1 MDCRSFRKHHLA
13 YLDNTL
19 PGDLLV
25 SAECHVIAC
34 EACARHD
41 TAVRRSL
48 LLARNLAPIEP
59 SADFSARLEARLR
72 VECAG
77 GWRAASARGK
87 DDAYGGELARAA
99 LLTRAFSSRTRVAAV
114 AASLLLATYAAG
126 NSLEWGDGAESAAM
140 WHPPVMAAAPE
151 PAPAPAAFVAPDLV
165 TPASTGVSVWPGAL
179 LADQMPVQLMAPQFQ
194 LTSYGR

>member
-25 SAECHVIAC
+25 SAECHVIEC

-59 SADFSARLEARLR
+59 SPDFAARLEARLR
-72 VECAG
+72 AECGRPVQAPG
-77 GWRAASARGK
+77 AWPGREV
-87 DDAYGGELARAA
+87 DHAA
-99 LLTRAFSSRTRVAAV
+99 LLMRAFTSRTRVAAV
-114 AASLLLATYAAG
+114 AAGLLAATYAAG
-126 NSLEWGDGAESAAM
+126 SSLDWGAEPAVVHRPAA
-140 WHPPVMAAAPE
+140 VATVQ
-151 PAPAPAAFVAPDLV
+151 APAPDPVPELTSPDLV
-165 TPASTGVSVWPGAL
+165 TPASTGVSVWPAAL
-179 LADQMPVQLMAPQFQ
+179 LADQVPVQLMSAQFQ